1 MTSGIAH
8 PAPMDTNSTGIP
20 TSAVYGAIHMHS
32 DYSHD
37 GRDSLESLRESC
49 MARGMSF
56 VGMTDHA
63 EDLVPEEFEE
73 YGQRCAELSEPGFT
87 MIPGLEFRFAG
98 LRGVHLLALGL
109 REWIAPTTPAEFFEQ
124 ARAAARMTVLAH
136 PVLARYEIPD
146 VVLEQVDAIEVWNG
160 NYNTRYL
167 PDPRSIRLVHEVRR
181 RRPELVATV
190 GLDQH
195 DSRNDREL
203 RIALPAAAADPIAE
217 LRAGR
222 FSNVGRTMRLDSRA
236 LLSPARLG
244 ALSAVRGVYDVV
256 ERVQDRA
263 VHIAHRF
270 RTGAAG

>member
-1 MTSGIAH
+1 M
-8 PAPMDTNSTGIP
+8 N
-20 TSAVYGAIHMHS
+20 AVYGAIHMHS

-37 GRDSLESLRESC
+37 GRDSLESVRESC
-49 MARGMSF
+49 MARGVSF

-63 EDLVPEEFEE
+63 EDLVAEEFEE
-73 YGQRCAELSEPGFT
+73 YKLQCAELSEPGFL

-98 LRGVHLLALGL
+98 LGGLHLLALGL
-109 REWIAPTTPAEFFEQ
+109 QDWIAPSTPAEFFDQ
-124 ARAAARMTVLAH
+124 ARTAAKMTVLAH
-136 PVLARYEIPD
+136 PVLARYQIPA

-167 PDPRSIRLVHEVRR
+167 PDPRSIRLVHEVRG

-203 RIALPAAAADPIAE
+203 RVVLPEAAADPIAE

-222 FSNVGRTMRLDSRA
+222 FTNLGRTMRMDSRA

-244 ALSAVRGVYDVV
+244 VLSAVRGVDRKSVV
-256 ERVQDRA
+256 
-263 VHIAHRF
+263 
-270 RTGAAG
+270 